1 MKNNFLHALLKPILK
16 KNLPFKD
23 KFKDQTCYI
32 FGNGASLK
40 AMDLKH
46 FTDHPTIAIN
56 HLVLHKDF
64 HLLDTCCYALIEPL
78 SFYSYFKNPYTQKY
92 QSNVMGRLFKK
103 EIAKFPHLNLFTSFT
118 NIFGSPLQ
126 RTYYLHH
133 FGKRQADS
141 KHLDLCSDF
150 SYLAG
155 GLHAGI
161 GLAIELGFKKAIL
174 VGCDYLTKPRTFGH
188 FYAQPLHGKDDDYQP
203 YTQLLEDCSSKIALE
218 VITDHPRD
226 CVLPSIDYENFTGS
240 PVKYRENVEIV
251 SRENLLILNKAF
263 EMEQYTS
270 PVLPLDYSMEVK
282 INNEN

>member
-1 MKNNFLHALLKPILK
+1 MKNNFLHLVLKRILK
-16 KNLPFKD
+16 KNFPFKN

-40 AMDLKH
+40 YMDLKN

-78 SFYSYFKNPYTQKY
+78 SFYSYFKNPYTKKY
-92 QSNVMGRLFKK
+92 QTNIMGNLFKR

-118 NIFGSPLQ
+118 NIFSSPLK
-126 RTYYLHH
+126 RTFYLHH
-133 FGKRQADS
+133 FGIRQSNS
-141 KHLDLCSDF
+141 KHLDICSEF

-188 FYAQPLHGKDDDYQP
+188 FYAQPHLGQDDGFQP
-203 YTQLLEDCSSKIALE
+203 YTQLLEDCSSMISLE
-218 VITDHPRD
+218 LISAHPTD
-226 CVLPSIDYENFTGS
+226 CQLPAIDYETFTGS
-240 PVKYRENVEIV
+240 PVKYRKNTEIV
-251 SRENLLILNKAF
+251 SRENLLALNTAF
-263 EMEQYTS
+263 EMGQYTA
-270 PVLPLDYSMEVK
+270 PVIPLDYQMEVK
-282 INNEN
+282 ISNEN

>member
-40 AMDLKH
+40 AMDLKY

-78 SFYSYFKNPYTQKY
+78 SFYSYFKNPYTEEY
-92 QSNVMGRLFKK
+92 QSNIMGTLFKK
-103 EIAKFPHLNLFTSFT
+103 EIVKFPHLNLFTSFT
-118 NIFGSPLQ
+118 NIFGRPLQ
-126 RTYYLHH
+126 RTHYLHH
-133 FGKRQADS
+133 FGKRQADL
-141 KHLDLCSDF
+141 KHLDICSDL

-188 FYAQPLHGKDDDYQP
+188 FYAQPHHGKDNGYQP
-203 YTQLLEDCSSKIALE
+203 YTQLIEDCSSKIALE
-218 VITDHPRD
+218 VISDYPKD
-226 CVLPSIDYENFTGS
+226 CVLPLIDYENFTGS
-240 PVKYRENVEIV
+240 PVKYRENTEIV
-251 SRENLLILNKAF
+251 SRENLFILNKAF
-263 EMEQYTS
+263 EMKQYTS

>member
-270 PVLPLDYSMEVK
+270 PILPQDYATEVR